1 MLSGVNFINILST
14 NFSYE
19 CHFGSFFSSY
29 MYVMCTWKK
38 LLKRRSYEKCAYKVD
53 EIDGRK
59 TKCIF
64 SLQVFIE
71 QQKLIVC
78 AEVEGLV
85 KIKASYWGKLLF
97 VSRRKTFCLQQSSS
111 STFFALIFRTNF
123 WRQAE
128 T

>member
-1 MLSGVNFINILST
+1 MLSGVNFINILRT
-14 NFSYE
+14 NFLYE
-19 CHFGSFFSSY
+19 YRFGSFFSSY
-29 MYVMCTWKK
+29 MYIMCTWKK

-71 QQKLIVC
+71 QKLIVC

-85 KIKASYWGKLLF
+85 KIKASY
-97 VSRRKTFCLQQSSS
+97 
-111 STFFALIFRTNF
+111 
-123 WRQAE
+123 
-128 T
+128 